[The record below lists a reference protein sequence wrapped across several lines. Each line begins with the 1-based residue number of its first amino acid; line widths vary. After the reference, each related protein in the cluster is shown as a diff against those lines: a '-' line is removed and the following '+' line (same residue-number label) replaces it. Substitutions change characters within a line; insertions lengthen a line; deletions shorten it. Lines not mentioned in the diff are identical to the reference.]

1 MAGELILTN
10 AQVVLGDSVCD
21 GTVHVRDGVIR
32 SIDPGVSHL
41 PAAVDLEGDFLI
53 PGLIDIHTDNLERH
67 LQPRPGVAWPN
78 IAALVTHDR
87 QMATAGVTTVFDSL
101 CVGIGDDDG
110 NDRSKAL
117 IQSLLATEQA
127 QADGLLKAEHFLHL
141 RCEVT
146 SPTVVSSFVAL
157 VDDPLVRLVSVMD
170 HTLGQRQ
177 WQNVDNWLK
186 FTGHQPSE
194 AELERMLD
202 AARGMQARY
211 AAANRLQIVHASQ
224 ERQLTLA
231 SHDDATAEHVQDAVN
246 LGISVAEFPTTLE
259 AAAKARAC
267 GLWIVMGAPNV
278 VLGGSH
284 SGNVSAR
291 ALAAD
296 GLVDS
301 LASDYV
307 PVSLIHA
314 CFLFH
319 ELLGFTLPDA
329 VAVASAHPAAMV
341 GLSDRGVIAPDR
353 LADLVWV
360 KAYRHVPVVRSVWRR
375 GCLMA

>member
-1 MAGELILTN
+1 MSQELVLTN
-10 AQVVLGDSVCD
+10 GQIVLADRILN
-21 GTVHVRDGVIR
+21 GTVHIIDGVIKSVDAGPSR
-32 SIDPGVSHL
+32 L

-67 LQPRPGVAWPN
+67 LQPRPGVEWPN

-87 QMATAGVTTVFDSL
+87 QMAAAGITTVFDSL
-101 CVGIGDDDG
+101 CVGIDDDSG
-110 NDRSKAL
+110 NGRSKAL
-117 IQSLLATEQA
+117 VKSLLATEQA

-146 SPTVVSSFVAL
+146 SPTVVASFHAL
-157 VDDPLVRLVSVMD
+157 VDDPLVRLVSLMD

-177 WQNVDNWLK
+177 WQNVDSWLK
-186 FTGHQPSE
+186 FTSQHLSE
-194 AELERMLD
+194 AELARMLE
-202 AARGMQARY
+202 AARTAQARN
-211 AAANRLQIVHASQ
+211 AGVNRQEIARASR
-224 ERQLTLA
+224 ERHITLA
-231 SHDDATAEHVQDAVN
+231 SHDDATAEHVLDALN
-246 LGISVAEFPTTLE
+246 HGISIAEFPTTRE
-259 AAAKARAC
+259 AALKARAC

-291 ALAAD
+291 ALARE
-296 GLVDS
+296 GLVDG

-319 ELLGFTLPDA
+319 EVLGMDLPAA
-329 VAVASAHPAAMV
+329 VAIASAKPARMA
-341 GLSDRGVIAPDR
+341 GLTDRGVIAPGAR
-353 LADLVWV
+353 ADLIWV
-360 KAYRHVPVVRSVWRR
+360 KAYQHMPVVRSVWRQ
-375 GCLMA
+375 GCLVA

>member
-10 AQVVLGDSVCD
+10 AQVVLGDSVCH
-21 GTVHVRDGVIR
+21 GTVHVQDGVIR
-32 SIDPGVSHL
+32 GIETGVSHL

-110 NDRSKAL
+110 NGRSQAL
-117 IQSLLATEQA
+117 IQSLLAMEQA

-177 WQNVDNWLK
+177 WQNVDNWMK
-186 FTGHQPSE
+186 FTGHEPNE
-194 AELERMLD
+194 AELERMLA
-202 AARGMQARY
+202 AAREMQHATQPPTACRSSAPARS
-211 AAANRLQIVHASQ
+211 ASSRLP
-224 ERQLTLA
+224 
-231 SHDDATAEHVQDAVN
+231 ATTMRP
-246 LGISVAEFPTTLE
+246 SRMS
-259 AAAKARAC
+259 K
-267 GLWIVMGAPNV
+267 M
-278 VLGGSH
+278 
-284 SGNVSAR
+284 
-291 ALAAD
+291 
-296 GLVDS
+296 
-301 LASDYV
+301 
-307 PVSLIHA
+307 
-314 CFLFH
+314 
-319 ELLGFTLPDA
+319 
-329 VAVASAHPAAMV
+329 
-341 GLSDRGVIAPDR
+341 
-353 LADLVWV
+353 
-360 KAYRHVPVVRSVWRR
+360 RST
-375 GCLMA
+375 